1 MLNGG
6 SPSQRPH
13 AVTLLTWQIQAL
25 ETATL
30 RGQKPDEGSAGAA
43 PVAGSLRGRTKEC
56 PGGLYPDCSV
66 GMRLYMGAE
75 THKTLHPKMSCFLY
89 KNFFN

>member
-1 MLNGG
+1 MRTTTQVNPRGFVLNEG
-6 SPSQRPH
+6 SPSQRLH
-13 AVTLLTWQIQAL
+13 TVTLLTWQIHVL

-43 PVAGSLRGRTKEC
+43 PVAVSLRCRTKEC

-66 GMRLYMGAE
+66 GMQLYV
-75 THKTLHPKMSCFLY
+75 C
-89 KNFFN
+89 